1 MSEQLIDHPAPES
14 PSRRDVLKV
23 GLGTGGALL
32 VIFGIPSIAKRFRQD
47 TASIT
52 EAKVEAAP
60 FAPNAF
66 IRIDRQGDVTLVMP
80 MAEMGQGV
88 YTSMAMLLA
97 EELEVGLDQ
106 VKLEHAPPNDALYAN
121 AIFHRQLTGM
131 SSSVRAFWTP
141 LRQAGAVART
151 LLIAA
156 AAKRWRVA
164 PETCRADRGA
174 VYDADSRRLLYGDLV
189 EDASALPLPKP
200 DEVALKQPKDFIL

>member
-14 PSRRDVLKV
+14 PSRRDMLKV
-23 GLGTGGALL
+23 GLGAGGALL
-32 VIFGIPSIAKRFRQD
+32 VVFGIPSIAKRFQQD
-47 TASIT
+47 TNTASIVA
-52 EAKVEAAP
+52 EAKAETAP

-66 IRIDRQGDVTLVMP
+66 IRIERQGAVTLVMP
-80 MAEMGQGV
+80 MVEMGQGA
-88 YTSMAMLLA
+88 YTSLAMLLA

-131 SSSVRAFWTP
+131 SSSIRAFWTP

-156 AAKRWRVA
+156 AAKQWGLTPPPAGRSTAW
-164 PETCRADRGA
+164 
-174 VYDADSRRLLYGDLV
+174 SRPGP
-189 EDASALPLPKP
+189 SN
-200 DEVALKQPKDFIL
+200 

>member
-14 PSRRDVLKV
+14 PSRRDMLKV
-23 GLGTGGALL
+23 GLGAGGALL
-32 VIFGIPSIAKRFRQD
+32 VVFGIPSIAKRFEQD
-47 TASIT
+47 TASIVT

-66 IRIDRQGDVTLVMP
+66 IRIDRQGAVTLVMP
-80 MAEMGQGV
+80 MVEMGQGA
-88 YTSMAMLLA
+88 YTSLAMLLA

-131 SSSVRAFWTP
+131 SSSIRAFWTP

-156 AAKRWRVA
+156 AAKQWDVDPA
-164 PETCRADRGA
+164 VCRAKHG
-174 VYDADSRRLLYGDLV
+174 VV
-189 EDASALPLPKP
+189 SAGS
-200 DEVALKQPKDFIL
+200 AN